1 MAVRRAVFAEPPHH
15 NLRTFVSAD
24 EPEVVDEVL
33 RGIFYRRID
42 SDWVLQAF
50 FLNLEEYLA
59 ENPAVRPPPAPA
71 RLLPTE
77 CRTDPFF
84 LPQINLVVIDSL
96 SSHIRPTL
104 DSATR
109 VLMAETIRSALS
121 AICASGRVSVRFS
134 PVAIPFS
141 RVYIHPGLPSTA
153 SQVIVTTQM
162 SLKLFGPDHRP
173 VGWSRD
179 AEALLVPQISERW
192 LPTDTNTSRI
202 LLYYDQ
208 EGERCAARLDLRQK

>member
-1 MAVRRAVFAEPPHH
+1 MFS
-15 NLRTFVSAD
+15 LD
-24 EPEVVDEVL
+24 
-33 RGIFYRRID
+33 RRID
-42 SDWVLQAF
+42 AL
-50 FLNLEEYLA
+50 
-59 ENPAVRPPPAPA
+59 
-71 RLLPTE
+71 
-77 CRTDPFF
+77 F

-141 RVYIHPGLPSTA
+141 RVSTHPGLPSTA

-192 LPTDTNTSRI
+192 LPTDTNTSRV

-208 EGERCAARLDLRQK
+208 EGERCGTRLEPTLKWMSKS